1 MSKFAKLEQTLQRE
15 LSNLITTLRDPRVPL
30 VVTVEEVQVTGD
42 GRSAEVLVS
51 TLEDDAYDDLLEA
64 LNGASGHLQREV
76 AASFKPALHT
86 QTHLSARQAARFRRL
101 VGFCCACVLPRPT
114 RWALRTTA
122 LTWCGWKPRGSSG
135 CALEV

>member
-64 LNGASGHLQREV
+64 LNGAGGHLQREV
-76 AASFKPALHT
+76 AASLNLRYTPKLTF
-86 QTHLSARQAARFRRL
+86 QR
-101 VGFCCACVLPRPT
+101 GRPQDF
-114 RWALRTTA
+114 
-122 LTWCGWKPRGSSG
+122 G
-135 CALEV
+135 V